1 MMKLAEKSSMSLL
14 LFGAMMTATI
24 MQSGSAR
31 AQQASASAGQND
43 VTAIDILLDPD
54 ATMIQHATAANAK
67 LLQSYP
73 KGFTLGGAHAPH
85 VSMLQRYVK
94 TADLP
99 KVFAAA
105 DKVFAKENATSW
117 KLTAY
122 RYAYTG
128 KAKMGDQTVSVG
140 NILVKT
146 TPDLLRLQQ
155 ELIDAVTPFT
165 SPKGTSAAFVTTPQ
179 DPDIVPELIP
189 YVAEF
194 VLAHSGK
201 HFVPHVSIGV
211 GATDLLDKM
220 GAAPFHDF
228 TFSPVGASIYHLGN
242 YGTAMNKLHSISLK
256 H

>member
-1 MMKLAEKSSMSLL
+1 MSDDRAATPGNEGIS
-14 LFGAMMTATI
+14 GA
-24 MQSGSAR
+24 
-31 AQQASASAGQND
+31 AQNPI
-43 VTAIDILLDPD
+43 TAIDILLDPD

-85 VSMLQRYVK
+85 ISMLQRYVR

-99 KVFAAA
+99 KVYAAA
-105 DKVFAKENATSW
+105 DAVFAKENPTSW

-128 KAKMGDQTVSVG
+128 SAKIGDETVSVG

-165 SPKGTSAAFVTTPQ
+165 APTGTAAAFVTTPQ

-194 VLAHSGK
+194 VPAHSGD
-201 HFVPHVSIGV
+201 HFVPHVSIGI
-211 GATDLLDKM
+211 GTTDLLNTM
-220 GAAPFHDF
+220 GAAPFEDF
-228 TFSPVGASIYHLGN
+228 TFSPVGASVYHLGN
-242 YGTAMNKLHSISLK
+242 YGTAMTKLHSIPLK

>member
-1 MMKLAEKSSMSLL
+1 MRHLEKSFMGLL
-14 LFGAMMTATI
+14 VFGALASPVTMP
-24 MQSGSAR
+24 SGGAA
-31 AQQASASAGQND
+31 AQQAAPTGQND

-67 LLQSYP
+67 LLQSFP

-85 VSMLQRYVK
+85 ISMLQLYVR

-99 KVFAAA
+99 KVYAAVDA
-105 DKVFAKENATSW
+105 VFAKENPTSW

-128 KAKMGDQTVSVG
+128 SAKMGGEMVSVG

-165 SPKGTSAAFVTTPQ
+165 APTGTAVAFVTTPQ

-194 VLAHSGK
+194 VPAHSGE

-211 GATDLLDKM
+211 GTTDFM
-220 GAAPFHDF
+220 NSMASAPFDDF

-242 YGTAMNKLHSISLK
+242 YGTAMTKLHSIPLGK
-256 H
+256 